1 MHLPKAEL
9 FDHSCAGS
17 GGAASLQPQHAVP
30 CLKSQEIDMGHT
42 IGDGIIV
49 VALAAALVAYLYFKH
64 AERHHRLQLVHQER
78 QFAMEKGLPLPAF
91 PR

>member
-1 MHLPKAEL
+1 
-9 FDHSCAGS
+9 
-17 GGAASLQPQHAVP
+17 
-30 CLKSQEIDMGHT
+30 MGHT